1 MKKPTQ
7 FAIRRAKATLAGR
20 MLCRLFD
27 EETGAVLMEYVVL
40 GVLLV
45 AAVVGAVVYFG
56 KGVTGSFHIMTD
68 AMTSPT
74 TAQATRTTEIG
85 NNANELTTAQNH
97 QAAMTGG
104 GGQAPTGGNGTGE

>member
-20 MLCRLFD
+20 MLCRLLG

-45 AAVVGAVVYFG
+45 AAVVGAVVMFG
-56 KGVTGSFHIMTD
+56 DNIGGAFKVMSKALFSPGKAKEQHQTEMDQFETREGNADDTATALTD
-68 AMTSPT
+68 GAHAGA
-74 TAQATRTTEIG
+74 TAE
-85 NNANELTTAQNH
+85 
-97 QAAMTGG
+97 
-104 GGQAPTGGNGTGE
+104 